1 MSPEGQFL
9 MSPDTIGVP
18 GTLLDA
24 FEQLKAEMGQ
34 TWPSAD

>member
-1 MSPEGQFL
+1 MTGSRWHYAPSP
-9 MSPDTIGVP
+9 IGVP